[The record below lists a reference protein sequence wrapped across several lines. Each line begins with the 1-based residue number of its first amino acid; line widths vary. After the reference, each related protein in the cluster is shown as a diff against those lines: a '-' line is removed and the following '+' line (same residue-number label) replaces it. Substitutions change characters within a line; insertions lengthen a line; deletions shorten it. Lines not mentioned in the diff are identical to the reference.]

1 LTFDWDFTT
10 SLNSVDLFRPIRKMN
25 SIFIVLIL
33 SLSVL
38 PCIAAPVPTITR
50 RDVNSVADTLLF
62 HTPMPDFLASKAA
75 LKPGYFDW
83 TDDGCSK
90 SPDRPEGFDF
100 LDSCKRH
107 DFGYRNY
114 KIEGRFTECNRA
126 LIDKNLKDD
135 LYNECDKYSGWRSY
149 KGVECRRIA
158 DVYYEAVR
166 AFGNSQ
172 FHIPAIPGF

>member
-1 LTFDWDFTT
+1 MKSFF
-10 SLNSVDLFRPIRKMN
+10 
-25 SIFIVLIL
+25 IL
-33 SLSVL
+33 SLLSLSLSIL
-38 PCIAAPVPTITR
+38 PSTAAPIPILTN
-50 RDVNSVADTLLF
+50 RDINSIADTLLF
-62 HTPMPDFLASKAA
+62 HTSMSAFLAAKAA
-75 LKPGYFDW
+75 LNPSYLVW

-90 SPDRPEGFDF
+90 SPDRPEGFNF

-114 KIEGRFTECNRA
+114 KVEGRFTEANRA
-126 LIDKNLKDD
+126 LIDKNLKND
-135 LYNECDKYSGWRSY
+135 LYHECDTYSGWQSY

-172 FHIPAIPGF
+172 AHIPAIPGL